1 MVSEE
6 RERLEQELAQ
16 LRADVERLQ
25 ARLAER
31 PDYGLGEGDP
41 AIYEWELNWA
51 LLENVQARMASLEK
65 VLCQVDQGKYGRCS
79 RCGGLIHPER
89 LALLPETTLCVD
101 CARGAA
107 TRRTR

>member
-1 MVSEE
+1 MDDGD

-16 LRADVERLQ
+16 LQLELQRLQ
-25 ARLAER
+25 ARLAEQ

-51 LLENVQARMASLEK
+51 LTKQLQARVESLEK
-65 VLCQVDQGKYGRCS
+65 VLCQADQGQYGRCV

-89 LALLPETTLCVD
+89 LALLPETTLCIE

-107 TRRTR
+107 TRRNR